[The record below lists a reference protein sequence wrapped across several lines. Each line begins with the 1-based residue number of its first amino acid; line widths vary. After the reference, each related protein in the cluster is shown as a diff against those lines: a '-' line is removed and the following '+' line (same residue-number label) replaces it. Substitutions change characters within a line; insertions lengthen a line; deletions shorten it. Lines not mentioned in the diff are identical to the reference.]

1 MPDDEDMSNETNLQ
15 QPPAGA
21 DQRPPG
27 GGEGVARP
35 PLRRTDGILGGVAS
49 GIARYFDVEPW
60 IIRLVF
66 LLLIFPGIG
75 LLLYAAGWLLIPADG
90 TDESIGERWLEK
102 LGGDNVVGTVLVVLA
117 GIWLIAIVSDG
128 AGGFGLAVALL
139 IIGVLLYRGE
149 FGSSK
154 DKPARQV
161 AEAKSPLP
169 TYATPEAGS
178 DQTMPP
184 LPPQPVYQPAAPP
197 PPPPP
202 KRPRS
207 MLGRLTF
214 AAILVGTGVL
224 AIFDTAGAVEPS
236 GRHYLALALLITALG
251 LLVGAIWGRSRAL
264 IALGFVILFAMGG
277 AVVTDVVTDIEAT
290 TELHAPEVVTA
301 IQPSYDLDAGKLVL
315 DFTAVDLAGETI
327 DVRADIGAGQIE
339 VRLAADQGAD
349 INARV
354 GIGRVEVLGRSSE
367 GLGVGRSDE
376 VDGTAGTLILDL
388 DGGVGEIVVIQE
400 GR

>member
-1 MPDDEDMSNETNLQ
+1 VPDDEDMPNETNLQ

-21 DQRPPG
+21 EGRPPG

-66 LLLIFPGIG
+66 LLLVFPGIG

-90 TDESIGERWLEK
+90 TDESIGERWLGN

-117 GIWLIAIVSDG
+117 GIWLVAIVSDG

-149 FGSSK
+149 FGSGKGTKERTTVRPESVPSNFAA
-154 DKPARQV
+154 PA
-161 AEAKSPLP
+161 P
-169 TYATPEAGS
+169 GS
-178 DQTMPP
+178 DDTMPP
-184 LPPQPVYQPAAPP
+184 MPPQTAYQAPVPP
-197 PPPPP
+197 PPPKP

-214 AAILVGTGVL
+214 AAMLVGTGVL

-236 GRHYLALALLITALG
+236 GRHYLALALLITAAG

-277 AVVTDVVTDIEAT
+277 AVVTDAVTDIEAT
-290 TELHAPEVVTA
+290 TEIYTPEVVTA
-301 IQPSYDLDAGKLVL
+301 IQPTYDLDAGKLVL
-315 DFTAVDLAGETI
+315 DFTAVDLEGQTV

-376 VDGTAGTLILDL
+376 VEGSAGTLILDL
-388 DGGVGEIVVIQE
+388 DGGVGEIVVTQE